1 MTPVDPPEIGE
12 KFLIDGGEERENC
25 AELPRRIVSNRGEG
39 ETVGSYASV
48 IDISNMAMP

>member
-12 KFLIDGGEERENC
+12 KFLIDGGEEREPRGTATNC
-25 AELPRRIVSNRGEG
+25 IESREG